1 MRLSIAIRLG
11 RSRKG
16 VSRTNVA
23 GCYFSPVTGNG
34 TLLLDTLAAAHL
46 GRYRDLSAFRG
57 DERDAATRITFE
69 VIDAFPVLGQ
79 RVKTISSAFAKSLRE
94 AGLPFES
101 REWSL
106 FKALT
111 ALDLKGNTSIA
122 DLMERGSL

>member
-23 GCYFSPVTGNG
+23 GCYFHNTNK
-34 TLLLDTLAAAHL
+34 TLFLDSLAAAHL
-46 GRYRDLSAFRG
+46 GKYRDIDAFSG
-57 DERDAATRITFE
+57 EEQPAVTRLTFE
-69 VIDAFPVLGQ
+69 IIDAFPVLGQ
-79 RVKTISSAFAKSLRE
+79 RAKTISSAFTKSLRD

-106 FKALT
+106 FKAIT
-111 ALDLKGNTSIA
+111 VLDLDGKHDIA
-122 DLMERGSL
+122 GLLERSGL

>member
-23 GCYFSPVTGNG
+23 GCYFHVTNG
-34 TLLLDTLAAAHL
+34 KLFLDSLAAAHL
-46 GRYRDLSAFRG
+46 GKYRDIDVFSGEEQPAV
-57 DERDAATRITFE
+57 TRLTFE
-69 VIDAFPVLGQ
+69 VIDAFPILGQ
-79 RVKTISSAFAKSLRE
+79 RVKNFGSAFAKSLRD

-106 FKALT
+106 FKAINH
-111 ALDLKGNTSIA
+111 LDLNGKLNIA
-122 DLMERGSL
+122 DLLERGGL